1 MTADPSIPASADELT
16 PEWLT
21 GALRSSGTVT
31 DARVTSCHIELIG
44 GGKGFSGQIARL
56 GLGYDIVEAGAPAS
70 MIAKFQFPPVDPDI
84 RAAVFQSR
92 MYEREFRFYR
102 DVAQDVALRTP
113 RLFYGALEP
122 ETGAAV
128 LLLEDLAPAQTLN
141 MLEGCTAQDAALVLR
156 HLATFHAAWWEHP
169 RLGDMDWLPAF
180 DAQAEN
186 DQRQYAQAWERFLKK
201 VGGLLPDGLVTLGA
215 RLKHHV
221 ALVKRYLGQPPRT
234 FLHGD
239 FHLHNLLFDSTP
251 GARTL
256 TVIDWQAC
264 CRGRATRDLVH
275 FLVTGLPPDRRRA
288 HEPDLLRLYH
298 ATLTEHGARAYPFE
312 QCLHDY
318 RFTMLDELY
327 FVVMVL
333 AHVDFSA
340 NEAAGRIRDMAIERV
355 GAAVLDHHAGELLRE

>member
-1 MTADPSIPASADELT
+1 MMADPSIPAGPGALT

-21 GALRSSGTVT
+21 RALRSTGTIT
-31 DARVTSCHIELIG
+31 DAMVTSCHIELFG
-44 GGKGFSGQIARL
+44 EGKGFSGQIARI
-56 GLGYDIVEAGAPAS
+56 GLSYDIAEASTPAS
-70 MIAKFQFPPVDPDI
+70 IIAKFQFSPLEPDI

-102 DVAQDVALRTP
+102 DVAKDIALRTP
-113 RLFYGALEP
+113 RMYYGALQH
-122 ETGAAV
+122 ETGACV
-128 LLLEDLAPAQTLN
+128 LLLEDLAPAETLN
-141 MLEGCTAQDAALVLR
+141 MLEGCTAEDAALVLR

-169 RLGDMDWLPAF
+169 RLDVMDWLPAF
-180 DAQAEN
+180 DEQAEN
-186 DQRQYAQAWERFLKK
+186 DQRQYSQAWELFLKK
-201 VGGLLPDGLVTLGA
+201 VGDLLPEGIVPLGA

-221 ALVKRYLGQPPRT
+221 AAVKRFLGRHPRT

-251 GARTL
+251 GARSL

-264 CRGRATRDLVH
+264 SRGRATRDIVH
-275 FLVTGLPPDRRRA
+275 FLVTGLPPDQRRA
-288 HEPDLLRLYH
+288 HERGLLQQYH
-298 ATLTEHGARAYPFE
+298 TILTEHGVEEYSFE

-327 FVVMVL
+327 FLVMVL
-333 AHVDFSA
+333 AHVDFSV

-355 GAAVLDHHAGELLRE
+355 GAAILDHHAGELLQE